1 MDVVVVVV
9 GIKEAMNN
17 GWTSFACCLSIIIMF
32 AEEALLVHNA
42 IHDDDE
48 WVTLPDG
55 SRWAI
60 EINADNVRKCVVRG
74 FPIMVHQTS
83 NINKHQQT
91 SSNIIKHHQTSSNII
106 KHHQTSSNINHV
118 VDRSNSMHA
127 TATAGTKHPQ
137 TFQILANGS

>member
-1 MDVVVVVV
+1 MDVVVVVG

-74 FPIMVHQTS
+74 FPIMVHQ
-83 NINKHQQT
+83 HHQT
-91 SSNIIKHHQTSSNII
+91 STNIIKHHQTSTNII
-106 KHHQTSSNINHV
+106 KHV